1 MRLPG
6 SASLTLLLA
15 RRSLSSSPAASSRSS
30 SSHATRAN
38 RARCGDAGRAAPSWR
53 HPFSSPSGHARF
65 FHGTRPVV
73 ARDYYDV
80 LDVKKDAGQG
90 EIKKAYYAVWL
101 GTIGVWHLY
110 VVIFGLSSNFSRLN
124 LKDACGFKPWRSCY
138 GVEVS
143 FEMLAKQLNIITI
156 SPTYLHQRSS
166 SVKCEAVKCEPKCE
180 AVKSYSV

>member
-6 SASLTLLLA
+6 SASLALLLA

-30 SSHATRAN
+30 SIHATRAN
-38 RARCGDAGRAAPSWR
+38 RARCGDAGRPLEASLLLER
-53 HPFSSPSGHARF
+53 TCQF

-90 EIKKAYYAVWL
+90 EIKKAYYTVWL
-101 GTIGVWHLY
+101 GTIGVSHLY

-124 LKDACGFKPWRSCY
+124 LKDACG
-138 GVEVS
+138 
-143 FEMLAKQLNIITI
+143 
-156 SPTYLHQRSS
+156 
-166 SVKCEAVKCEPKCE
+166 
-180 AVKSYSV
+180 